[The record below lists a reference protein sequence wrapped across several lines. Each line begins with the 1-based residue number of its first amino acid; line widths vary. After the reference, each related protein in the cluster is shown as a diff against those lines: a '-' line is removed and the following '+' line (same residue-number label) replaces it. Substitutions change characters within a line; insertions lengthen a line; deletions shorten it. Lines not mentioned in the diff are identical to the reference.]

1 MGMFVNAQEDIVANE
16 TTKLILA
23 LNPAIAAKVRPAE
36 IIAYTLNRVPPRYAT
51 TQEGMVWQRQ
61 SAIADLAVSRTTIS
75 HALQNVLISDPL
87 HDTQPIHE
95 EFFQNLPGILNSL
108 CEVCKRDYMN
118 WQDVAIAVQSS
129 VSKLIDQ
136 HNRPPELYGSDDM
149 PSGWHPMIR
158 RQMIGL
164 KPYISKARRNKE
176 QDQPLAPAP
185 STHLSP
191 PEELAV
197 YLLRPRL
204 RLINVMEELV
214 LLAIGKISNPEV
226 QEGNTPTEIAAY
238 ALNRLPTLYASSM
251 VGYTALRKKGVN
263 ELSKE
268 IVLAVRDAARQVL
281 QYPRYQIS
289 RPFATDFD
297 QQAYETLNTL
307 RTILDREDVDFD
319 NLVEVIR
326 EFMYEH

>member
-23 LNPAIAAKVRPAE
+23 LNPAITAKVRPAE

-61 SAIADLAVSRTTIS
+61 SAIADLAGSRTTIS

-129 VSKLIDQ
+129 VGKLIDQ
-136 HNRPPELYGSDDM
+136 HNHPPELYGSDDM

-164 KPYISKARRNKE
+164 KPYISKARRNP
-176 QDQPLAPAP
+176 DPAP
-185 STHLSP
+185 SPHLSP

-214 LLAIGKISNPEV
+214 LLAISKISNPEV
-226 QEGNTPTEIAAY
+226 QEGNAPTEIAAY

-251 VGYTALRKKGVN
+251 VGYDALRKKGVN

-268 IVLAVRDAARQVL
+268 IVVAVECAA
-281 QYPRYQIS
+281 
-289 RPFATDFD
+289 T
-297 QQAYETLNTL
+297 TT
-307 RTILDREDVDFD
+307 
-319 NLVEVIR
+319 
-326 EFMYEH
+326 